1 MPNVR
6 KIWHFKPPKSSA
18 FGIVV
23 IILELHYSSIV
34 KIKILFYSLSHVS
47 HFLSHVSLSISQSL
61 ILSLLSVLTPSL
73 QTQNSIATTPW
84 PDPLLPT
91 MASHHPLIISPL
103 SRCKSVWW
111 CGDRRLGFGAE
122 IGGWVWCRDWHWAVG
137 LSWVLF
143 GFVMGCME
151 VGLIDINVGSEC
163 GDQR

>member
-6 KIWHFKPPKSSA
+6 KIWHFKPPKNSA

-34 KIKILFYSLSHVS
+34 KIKILFYFLSHIS

-84 PDPLLPT
+84 PDPLLPA
-91 MASHHPLIISPL
+91 MASHHPLIISLL
-103 SRCKSVWW
+103 SLVANQ
-111 CGDRRLGFGAE
+111 CGGVE
-122 IGGWVWCRDWHWAVG
+122 IGVWGLAQRLVVGCGVEIGVGLWVCHGFCLG
-137 LSWVLF
+137 LSWVAWKW
-143 GFVMGCME
+143 V
-151 VGLIDINVGSEC
+151 
-163 GDQR
+163 